1 MISRSTS
8 GRTVPPHKGGI
19 SGFRRLKA
27 WPKAAIPS
35 DLEAALLTQAVG
47 ENARTFLSQQ
57 QECALAELD
66 KLARLIAWLE
76 IPRWRCNDELAFILA
91 LDQIDPMRRLR
102 TAICRAFHRAD
113 QWAGAY
119 AQHLDDLAD
128 APHHRRALE
137 KALIPLRHAEG
148 YLWQKNHN
156 RQYLFSESPVAQAL
170 DIVARRRR
178 LGEKPEDAVE
188 RYETVVHGLSALEE
202 VIDTLSAMES
212 QSVIRGRT
220 PDDARFFFVLR
231 LAEFFALLT
240 GRCPDFSDEYRK
252 TKPHWNT
259 FIRAALTLTGLGVQ
273 GLDALLRRLGGVG
286 NLDIGHRKHEP
297 LYGDR
302 LKGLSQ
308 TFIEG
313 GFLEQFPHR
322 DAHHGD
328 LTSTGWL
335 IDFSLFDEPS
345 T

>member
-1 MISRSTS
+1 MASRSAS
-8 GRTVPPHKGGI
+8 GRTVPPHTGGI
-19 SGFRRLKA
+19 TGFRRLKT
-27 WPKAAIPS
+27 WPKAAVPS
-35 DLEAALLTQAVG
+35 DLEAALLTHA
-47 ENARTFLSQQ
+47 ARETAPIFLSQQ
-57 QECALAELD
+57 QALAFAELT
-66 KLARLIAWLE
+66 KLSGLMRWLE
-76 IPRWRCNDELAFILA
+76 IPRWRCTDELAFILA
-91 LDQIDPMRRLR
+91 LDQTDPMQRLR
-102 TAICRAFHRAD
+102 IAICRAFHRAD

-119 AQHLDDLAD
+119 AQHLDDLAA

-137 KALIPLRHAEG
+137 KALIPLHHAEG

-156 RQYLFSESPVAQAL
+156 RQHLFSESPIAQAL

-178 LGEKPEDAVE
+178 LGEKPEDAIE
-188 RYETVVHGLSALEE
+188 RYESVVHGLSVVEE
-202 VIDTLSAMES
+202 VIDTLSSMEI

-231 LAEFFALLT
+231 LVEFFALST
-240 GRCPDFSDEYRK
+240 GQCPDFSDEYRK

-286 NLDIGHRKHEP
+286 NLDIGYRKHEP
-297 LYGDR
+297 FYGDR
-302 LKGLSQ
+302 LKDLSQ
-308 TFIEG
+308 TFVKG